1 MQYFDMSINLSVLFI
16 VATFMCA
23 VFVLCSLFYDSL
35 SASSYF
41 AIVTGFDSKMY
52 GADTKLKA

>member
-1 MQYFDMSINLSVLFI
+1 MLYFDMSINDSVLFI
-16 VATFMCA
+16 VATCA

-35 SASSYF
+35 SAFSYF
-41 AIVTGFDSKMY
+41 AIVTGFDSKIY